1 MPCDASNGSIVE
13 HDLLVNVDDTCLIM
27 ANKIGN
33 LDESNVCWYLE
44 VHTHRDARKCIYWI
58 SQSLMEISYM

>member
-1 MPCDASNGSIVE
+1 MPCDAFSGSLVE
-13 HDLLVNVDDTCLIM
+13 HDLLMNVDDKCLVV

-33 LDESNVCWYLE
+33 LDDEILVDTWKFIRIEMLE
-44 VHTHRDARKCIYWI
+44 KCIYWI

>member
-33 LDESNVCWYLE
+33 LDESNAY
-44 VHTHRDARKCIYWI
+44 
-58 SQSLMEISYM
+58 